1 METPVPE
8 SAGRGGSKF
17 QVRVPPNN
25 GSQSDAAQ
33 APRA

>member
-1 METPVPE
+1 MEMPIPDFK
-8 SAGRGGSKF
+8 GRGGSNF
-17 QVRVPPNN
+17 QVRMPPNN